1 MESKIALLIKFFN
14 NELTDKE
21 KRQLNAILLALK
33 VTQEQLL
40 AIIFMF
46 DLYKTDENNDYGI
59 PELDYL
65 SDRENKTEYGT
76 V

>member
-1 MESKIALLIKFFN
+1 MESKRLLLRKFFN

-21 KRQLNAILLALK
+21 KRMLNAILSALK
-33 VTQEQLL
+33 VTQEQLF
-40 AIIFMF
+40 AFIFMF
-46 DLYKTDENNDYGI
+46 DLDKIEEDNDYSM

-76 V
+76 I

>member
-1 MESKIALLIKFFN
+1 MESKRLLLRKFFN

-21 KRQLNAILLALK
+21 KRMLNAILSALK
-33 VTQEQLL
+33 VTQEQLF
-40 AIIFMF
+40 AFIFMF
-46 DLYKTDENNDYGI
+46 DLDKTENDDDYSM

-76 V
+76 I

>member
-1 MESKIALLIKFFN
+1 MESKRLLLRKFFN

-21 KRQLNAILLALK
+21 KRMLNAILSALK
-33 VTQEQLL
+33 VTQEQLF
-40 AIIFMF
+40 AFIFMF
-46 DLYKTDENNDYGI
+46 DLDKTEKDNDYSM

-76 V
+76 I